1 MFTAIWKQIL
11 DTKYGRRKNRSPR
24 FEKKRK
30 EKKESY
36 QGHWIDAWFILV
48 INDPIYGSFNVSIA

>member
-1 MFTAIWKQIL
+1 MVE
-11 DTKYGRRKNRSPR
+11 GRTDHQDL
-24 FEKKRK
+24 KRK

>member
-1 MFTAIWKQIL
+1 L
-11 DTKYGRRKNRSPR
+11 VEGRTDHQDL
-24 FEKKRK
+24 KRK
-30 EKKESY
+30 EKKRKSY